1 MESIESIADM
11 RQIRSKISGT
21 IGFVPTMGYL
31 HEGHLELVCRARAE
45 NDVTVVSIFVNPA
58 QFGPGEDFEK
68 YPRDP
73 ERDLALLEEIG
84 VDYVFTPSPLEMY
97 PSGFDTWIEVHQV
110 TRPLEGAARP
120 GHFRGVAT
128 IVAKLFNIVQP
139 TRAYFGQKDSQQ
151 CIVIRKMTADLNMP
165 VEIIIVPIVRES
177 DGLAMSSRNV
187 YLSREQRSQAPV
199 IYRSL
204 QLARQLWIEGEKN
217 AAEIK
222 RNMTAMIQEQPLANI
237 EYISIA
243 DTDTLEELETVRPP
257 ALLSMVVKFG
267 RTRLLDNIILQ

>member
-1 MESIESIADM
+1 
-11 RQIRSKISGT
+11 
-21 IGFVPTMGYL
+21 
-31 HEGHLELVCRARAE
+31 
-45 NDVTVVSIFVNPA
+45 
-58 QFGPGEDFEK
+58 
-68 YPRDP
+68 
-73 ERDLALLEEIG
+73 
-84 VDYVFTPSPLEMY
+84 
-97 PSGFDTWIEVHQV
+97 
-110 TRPLEGAARP
+110 
-120 GHFRGVAT
+120 
-128 IVAKLFNIVQP
+128 
-139 TRAYFGQKDSQQ
+139 
-151 CIVIRKMTADLNMP
+151 MTADLNMP

-243 DTDTLEELETVRPP
+243 DADTLEELETVRPP

-267 RTRLLDNIILQ
+267 RTRLLDNIILE

>member
-128 IVAKLFNIVQP
+128 IVVKLFNIVQP

-243 DTDTLEELETVRPP
+243 DADTLEELETVRPP